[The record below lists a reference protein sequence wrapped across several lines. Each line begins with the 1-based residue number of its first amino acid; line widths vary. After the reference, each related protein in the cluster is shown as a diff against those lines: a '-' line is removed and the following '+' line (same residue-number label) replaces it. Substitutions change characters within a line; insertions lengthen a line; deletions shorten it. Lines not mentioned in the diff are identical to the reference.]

1 MIHHI
6 SIPANNPSHVAD
18 VLAELMDGR
27 SYPFPGGVPDSFMA
41 VSGDRHGTMIEVYPA
56 DMTLEPNGTPH
67 RKPGQTAQRGPF
79 HILLSVPLSR
89 EQIEAIGNREG
100 WTTRFCGR
108 GAPGQKPFFHLVEVW
123 VEDHFMLEVA
133 PQSMV
138 GDYEKLIQF
147 EVIDQVIA
155 KMGAAQP
162 A

>member
-18 VLAELMDGR
+18 VLAELMGGR
-27 SYPFPGGVPDSFMA
+27 SFPFPGGIPDSFMA
-41 VSGDRHGTMIEVYPA
+41 VAGDDHGTMIEVYPA
-56 DMTLEPNGTPH
+56 DMTLEPDGTPA
-67 RKPGQTAQRGPF
+67 RKPGKTLQRGPF
-79 HILLSVPLSR
+79 HALMSVPLSR

-108 GAPGQKPFFHLVEVW
+108 GAPGQKPLFHLVEVW

-133 PQSMV
+133 PVSMV
-138 GDYEKLIQF
+138 GDYEKLIRF
-147 EVIDQVIA
+147 EVIDQMMA
-155 KMGAAQP
+155 ARAAQV

>member
-1 MIHHI
+1 
-6 SIPANNPSHVAD
+6 
-18 VLAELMDGR
+18 
-27 SYPFPGGVPDSFMA
+27 
-41 VSGDRHGTMIEVYPA
+41 
-56 DMTLEPNGTPH
+56 MTLEPNGTPH